1 MKKKINTNSNTYI
14 LVYSAVLVVV
24 VAFLLAFIYQSL
36 KAMQDANVA
45 LDKKKQILA
54 ALNIRNLSDDEAK
67 QTYAEV
73 IDADRIINE
82 KGNVIVQGEKGGEQA
97 AFKLKSSDAK
107 EGKLALYIC
116 TVNGQT
122 KYVIPVY
129 GMGLWGSI
137 WGYVAVDDDL
147 NTVFGAYFDHESE
160 TAGLGAEIKDSKQWQ
175 DQFKGKHLFQS
186 GSDEVKLQ
194 VLKKSDVSGPTTQ
207 CDAVTG
213 ATLTSD
219 GVSLMLTTSLSRYRA
234 FLKQNNNVKE
244 AQ

>member
-73 IDADRIINE
+73 IDADRIFNE
-82 KGNVIVQGEKGGEQA
+82 TGNVIVQGVKGGEQA

-147 NTVFGAYFDHESE
+147 NTVFGAYFDHES
-160 TAGLGAEIKDSKQWQ
+160 
-175 DQFKGKHLFQS
+175 
-186 GSDEVKLQ
+186 
-194 VLKKSDVSGPTTQ
+194 
-207 CDAVTG
+207 
-213 ATLTSD
+213 
-219 GVSLMLTTSLSRYRA
+219 
-234 FLKQNNNVKE
+234 
-244 AQ
+244 